1 MLFPLLV
8 KWNRRWFEAPSC
20 AVHQNGSLRPARA
33 HSTYINVY
41 YTYIF
46 PRLVAMSLYPNIS
59 TWGLPLHGNLQ
70 AFASYGGF
78 VTQDVDSLAKQR
90 VQGMRHKRI
99 SPLETRDFPDRRGGQ
114 PGLIGSPSPHHVYNE
129 AVESVDAPENMDD
142 MLPADPVFLVILSL
156 VKPPELTPGYRFWT
170 MLLWFWDGTFSSR
183 KDRLICSRAASS

>member
-1 MLFPLLV
+1 
-8 KWNRRWFEAPSC
+8 
-20 AVHQNGSLRPARA
+20 
-33 HSTYINVY
+33 
-41 YTYIF
+41 
-46 PRLVAMSLYPNIS
+46 MSLYPNIS

-170 MLLWFWDGTFSSR
+170 MLLWFWDDPLNGSPYQGSFPHLKSNKCLVGSVATHLAKSGHRKGNFYSSSR
-183 KDRLICSRAASS
+183 ISVLRCPLTVRWTRWSSATKNV